1 MGPKAVLDGCGKSRL
16 PQRDSIPRPKKGVL
30 LSKVRVVT
38 CHERTEGEKT
48 YSSSISLTSGLDDG
62 EWSTTGGF
70 SPGKDPVPIV

>member
-1 MGPKAVLDGCGKSRL
+1 MGARAGLDGCGKSRHH
-16 PQRDSIPRPKKGVL
+16 PDSIPRPKKGVL